1 MSTKQSRKTLIIT
14 RHAPY
19 AIGTAKAALDTILA
33 MAAFDQPVSI
43 LFQGEGVLQLL
54 PGQDSENSGMKNLLR
69 QIASLVLYDVER
81 VYVDSASADRFAV
94 DLSTCP
100 IAVCSLQQH
109 QIRDLLLEHD
119 TLLGF

>member
-1 MSTKQSRKTLIIT
+1 MSTKQSKNTLVIT

-19 AIGTAKAALDTILA
+19 SMGIAKAALDTVLA

-54 PGQDSENSGMKNLLR
+54 PNQGAGNAGMKSLLR
-69 QIASLVLYDVER
+69 QITSLALYEVEH
-81 VYVDSASADRFAV
+81 VYVDSASAERFAV

-100 IAVCSLQQH
+100 IDVRSVRHQ

-119 TLLGF
+119 TVLGF